1 MSVLGNSFAN
11 RRASALGVFQKAKDK
26 LVKLNEDIEARTGKI
41 LEEKSRLE
49 QEMYENDKIQNAN
62 QDNIERIN
70 SVLGVK

>member
-1 MSVLGNSFAN
+1 M
-11 RRASALGVFQKAKDK
+11 GVFQKAKDK